1 MTKTSQVDLLLDK
14 YKKHLRTI
22 SKEQE
27 KLALSYD
34 EDDEDFEIRIPMTK
48 KMVKRFIKYYNLS
61 CLYEYLDDGVTFETD
76 VRKHD
81 EYYKELCKV
90 YVAMQRLKD
99 NFYKEMYRNFLNHNV
114 ALFDFED
121 EGIGESECDLMTS
134 WADDIQT
141 QVKNF
146 IKYVKQENDDDK
158 MDRQQTK
165 ETSH

>member
-1 MTKTSQVDLLLDK
+1 MKKTPQIDLLLDK

-34 EDDEDFEIRIPMTK
+34 EDDEDFEIRIPITK

-61 CLYEYLDDGVTFETD
+61 CLYEYLDDGVTFTSD
-76 VRKHD
+76 VKKHD

-99 NFYKEMYRNFLNHNV
+99 NFYKEMYRNFLNHTV

-141 QVKNF
+141 QVMGY
-146 IKYVKQENDDDK
+146 IKQEKNN
-158 MDRQQTK
+158 
-165 ETSH
+165 E

>member
-1 MTKTSQVDLLLDK
+1 MKKTPEVDLLLDK

-61 CLYEYLDDGVTFETD
+61 CLYEYLDDGVTFTSD
-76 VRKHD
+76 VKKHD

-99 NFYKEMYRNFLNHNV
+99 NFYKEMHRNFLNHTV

-134 WADDIQT
+134 WADDVQT
-141 QVKNF
+141 Q
-146 IKYVKQENDDDK
+146 IMGYIKQEKNN
-158 MDRQQTK
+158 
-165 ETSH
+165 E

>member
-1 MTKTSQVDLLLDK
+1 MKKTPEVDLLLDK

-34 EDDEDFEIRIPMTK
+34 EIDGDAFEIRIAMTK

-61 CLYEYLDDGVTFETD
+61 CLYEYLDDGVTFERD
-76 VRKHD
+76 VEKHN
-81 EYYKELCKV
+81 EYHKELCKV

-99 NFYKEMYRNFLNHNV
+99 NFYKEMYDRFIHHNV
-114 ALFDFED
+114 ALYEWED
-121 EGIGESECDLMTS
+121 ESLGESETDLMTM

-141 QVKNF
+141 QVMEY
-146 IKYVKQENDDDK
+146 IKQEN
-158 MDRQQTK
+158 
-165 ETSH
+165 HNG

>member
-1 MTKTSQVDLLLDK
+1 MKKTPEVDLLLDK

-61 CLYEYLDDGVTFETD
+61 CLYEYLDDGVTFTSD
-76 VRKHD
+76 VKKHD

-99 NFYKEMYRNFLNHNV
+99 NFYKEMHRNFLNHTV

-141 QVKNF
+141 Q
-146 IKYVKQENDDDK
+146 IMGYIKQEKNN
-158 MDRQQTK
+158 
-165 ETSH
+165 E

>member
-1 MTKTSQVDLLLDK
+1 MRRMTMKKTPEVDLLLDK

-61 CLYEYLDDGVTFETD
+61 CLYEYLDDGVTFTSD
-76 VRKHD
+76 VKKHD

-99 NFYKEMYRNFLNHNV
+99 NFYKEMHRNFLNHTV

-134 WADDIQT
+134 WADDVQT
-141 QVKNF
+141 Q
-146 IKYVKQENDDDK
+146 IMGYIKQEKNND
-158 MDRQQTK
+158 
-165 ETSH
+165 

>member
-1 MTKTSQVDLLLDK
+1 MKKTPEVDLLLDK

-61 CLYEYLDDGVTFETD
+61 CLYEYLDDGVTFTSD
-76 VRKHD
+76 VKKHD

-90 YVAMQRLKD
+90 YAAMQRLKD
-99 NFYKEMYRNFLNHNV
+99 NFYKEMHRNFLNHTV

-141 QVKNF
+141 Q
-146 IKYVKQENDDDK
+146 IMGYIKQEKNN
-158 MDRQQTK
+158 
-165 ETSH
+165 E

>member
-34 EDDEDFEIRIPMTK
+34 EDDEEFEIRIPMTK

-76 VRKHD
+76 VKKHD

-99 NFYKEMYRNFLNHNV
+99 NFYKEMYHNFLNHTV

-141 QVKNF
+141 QVMGY
-146 IKYVKQENDDDK
+146 IKQEKNN
-158 MDRQQTK
+158 
-165 ETSH
+165 E